1 VRYAVLLTADAERDL
16 EELYDYIADHDSR
29 TAAEH
34 VLDRLL
40 EATASLATDPK
51 RGTIPKEL
59 RELGLQEFRQAFFKP
74 YRVIY
79 RLADREVYVL
89 VVADGRR
96 ELSLLL
102 ARRLLG
108 AGERG

>member
-1 VRYAVLLTADAERDL
+1 MRFEVFLTAAAQRDL
-16 EELYDYIADHDSR
+16 EELYDYITGHDSQSAVER
-29 TAAEH
+29 

-40 EATASLATDPK
+40 EVADSLAVEPQ

-59 RELGLQEFRQAFFKP
+59 RELGLQEFRQLFFKP
-74 YRVIY
+74 YRVVY
-79 RLADREVYVL
+79 RVVGRQVAVM

-96 ELSLLL
+96 EFGVLL

-108 AGERG
+108 A

>member
-1 VRYAVLLTADAERDL
+1 MRYAVFLTADAELDL
-16 EELYDYIADHDSR
+16 QELYEYIAEHDSPA
-29 TAAEH
+29 AAER

-40 EATASLATDPK
+40 EVTSSLAVDPK
-51 RGTIPKEL
+51 RGTVPKEL

-79 RLADREVYVL
+79 RLADRQVFVL
-89 VVADGRR
+89 VIADGRR

-108 AGERG
+108 AVERG